1 MSTGII
7 DFGSTTL
14 RSDEIVADT
23 HVKIGATTPA
33 TNVKLHA
40 TGVNPQIRLQDTDT
54 GTASGALVCE
64 NGAFQFQTGADF
76 TNNAVGEFRFASVGG
91 THTFLTIKGNN
102 TDVAESNV
110 TVAGDLIVST
120 GASVG
125 SNLTVDTSVFHVDAV
140 NDRIGIGTATPE
152 AHVDVYKRGDG
163 AELVRLNTER
173 PWKLTQNG
181 TGAASSLSLQTT
193 NDNKFFHIRRSDGVS
208 DIAFEVKTD
217 GSRVGIGT
225 DDPGNALHVHSS
237 TGTQLQLS
245 TTSRYS
251 SIAGVDDQGSC
262 FFGNDRGAF
271 RITVGGD
278 TSFTGASEASRVDA
292 SGYWKHSKMPAFSAY
307 STSGTTNYD
316 ATVPIVLG
324 QTLFNVGSHYS
335 TSTGVFTVPVDGY
348 YQFNFEGHNQTSN
361 DSQFGVLWRSTSAGT
376 WVTAHGDTFV
386 SGEVTA
392 GDDLIWNVDSN
403 RNATASY
410 LLKLSS
416 GNQIAFGWRSTTS
429 GGNVYRAHCHFSGFL
444 YSTT

>member
-110 TVAGDLIVST
+110 TVAGDLIVNT
-120 GASVG
+120 GVSVG
-125 SNLTVDTSVFHVDAV
+125 SNLTVDASVFHVDAV
-140 NDRIGIGTATPE
+140 NDRIGIGTSTPE
-152 AHVDVYKRGDG
+152 AHLDVYKRGDG
-163 AELVRLNTER
+163 AELVRLNTES

-193 NDNKFFHIRRSDGVS
+193 SDNKFFHIRRSDGVS
-208 DIAFEVKTD
+208 DIAFEVTTD

-237 TGTQLQLS
+237 TGTQLKLS
-245 TTSRYS
+245 SSSRYS

-307 STSGTTNYD
+307 DSRAGTDFSPETPINFN
-316 ATVPIVLG
+316 ATMMNI
-324 QTLFNVGSHYS
+324 GSCYS
-335 TSTGVFTVPVDGY
+335 TSTGAFTVPVTGY
-348 YQFNFEGHNQTSN
+348 YQFNAHSYNNGS
-361 DSQFGVLWRSTSAGT
+361 SQVNFAWLWRETSTDAWDEAHRNIIAGST
-376 WVTAHGDTFV
+376 G
-386 SGEVTA
+386 
-392 GDDLIWNVDSN
+392 GDDMIWTSEQSVVRSSAIFI
-403 RNATASY
+403 R
-410 LLKLSS
+410 LSA
-416 GNQIAFGWRSTTS
+416 GNQIAIGLRGTAPDPTS
-429 GGNVYRAHCHFSGFL
+429 LYMKMMEFSGFL
-444 YSTT
+444 YSTA